1 MKVFSML
8 DLFSGLGG
16 ASAAMKDRDW
26 QVMTVD
32 IDPAFSPDV
41 VADIKDY
48 MRFAG
53 LSFDLVWA
61 SPPCDEF
68 SREYMPWCKT
78 GIDPSMKLI
87 EAIVR
92 VIEQANPRF
101 WIIENTR
108 GAVKWFEPLLGPP
121 AWISFPIYLWGI
133 FPPLEKMKLRM
144 RKEKLSSTQA
154 AERAKIPYKLS
165 LAVALSI
172 EGALNFQAHE

>member
-1 MKVFSML
+1 MIRDLKML

-16 ASAAMKDRDW
+16 ASAAMRDRNW
-26 QVMTVD
+26 QVITLDNNPDFKSDIVVD
-32 IDPAFSPDV
+32 IRDF
-41 VADIKDY
+41 
-48 MRFAG
+48 RWAG
-53 LSFDLVWA
+53 SVLDLIWA

-87 EAIVR
+87 EATVR
-92 VIEQANPRF
+92 VIEQAKPRF

-172 EGALNFQAHE
+172 EGALRL